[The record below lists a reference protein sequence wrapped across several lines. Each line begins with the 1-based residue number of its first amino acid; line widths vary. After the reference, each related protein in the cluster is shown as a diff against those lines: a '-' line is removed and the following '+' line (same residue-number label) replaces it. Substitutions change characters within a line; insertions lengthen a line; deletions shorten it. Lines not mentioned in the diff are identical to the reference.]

1 MPVKLIQE
9 AEEAEVAEK
18 KTDDV
23 TDPLVTES
31 GDLTLE
37 ARAASDFLTHA
48 DFGSVFAHPQAAE
61 HIVTVGPADAVMSEA
76 EAVAEKYSDM
86 KHAGKGMKKKGKEKG
101 DKGMDYA
108 ESKLFAD
115 SELGEGLALHHGEK
129 CVGLQGLGA
138 LPVEEADA
146 DNDVPADLDNLA
158 EGAVLQFLD
167 GSIASQLVDE
177 SDLVDMFAHYC
188 DELAEAQQDEDA
200 APSLSEKAQL
210 AALADLFG
218 IEEKGPFKRGS
229 FKKMAKKPVG
239 KAQVSRMLGAM
250 LQKGVIKRAK
260 KAGGGHAGGD
270 YQKDSGYKTG
280 GKKSKKAAVDRFKK
294 KNKAS
299 RKKAA
304 LKAKTKLKDSI
315 EVDDV
320 PVFGL
325 GVALAESLFEVGIDA
340 DATVKVESAEETKG
354 GKPKEDVTE
363 SEAQVTPDDVVRVVN
378 QAGSERSG
386 AQLVAEAAG
395 KPRKATASKADAV
408 TESAEDGSEGK
419 PAKGGESKDK
429 GNLSEG
435 AKLAAGMAGLNG

>member
-1 MPVKLIQE
+1 MPVKLINE
-9 AEEAEVAEK
+9 AEEPEVVE
-18 KTDDV
+18 TNDT

-48 DFGSVFAHPQAAE
+48 DFRSVFEHPEAAQ
-61 HIVTVGPADAVMSEA
+61 HVVTVGPAEAVAAEA
-76 EAVAEKYSDM
+76 SAVAEKYSDM
-86 KHAGKGMKKKGKEKG
+86 KHAGKGMKKKGKKGEKEG
-101 DKGMDYA
+101 GMDYA
-108 ESKLFAD
+108 ESTLFAD
-115 SELGEGLALHHGEK
+115 ADLGEGVALHHGEK
-129 CVGLQGLGA
+129 CVGLQGLGS

-146 DNDVPADLDNLA
+146 DNDVPAELDNLA

-167 GSIASQLVDE
+167 GSVASQLVDE

-200 APSLSEKAQL
+200 TPSLSDKAQL

-239 KAQVSRMLGAM
+239 KAQVARMLGAM

-280 GKKSKKAAVDRFKK
+280 GKKAKKAAVDRFKK

-304 LKAKTKLKDSI
+304 LKAKTKLKDDI
-315 EVDDV
+315 NADEV

-325 GVALAESLFEVGIDA
+325 GVAVDESLFEVGTDA
-340 DATVKVESAEETKG
+340 DAKLKVESEKTTDGDESSK
-354 GKPKEDVTE
+354 DVTE
-363 SEAQVTPDDVVRVVN
+363 GEAQVTPDDVVRVVN
-378 QAGSERSG
+378 SAGSLRSG
-386 AQLVAEAAG
+386 AQLVAEATRKPAQAKTKSKAG
-395 KPRKATASKADAV
+395 KVEESSEEGSK
-408 TESAEDGSEGK
+408 GK
-419 PAKGGESKDK
+419 PAAKPEGEK
-429 GNLSEG
+429 LSEG
-435 AKLAAGMAGLNG
+435 ARLAAGMSGLNG